1 MHPSAILAQRLAIE
15 LDAVIFPVRRNKR
28 PLLHGWQKLTRE
40 RTDNPVFLQNFSD
53 RCPSLGVLLGAES
66 NHLCSVD
73 LDSDE
78 WLERFL
84 GANPNL
90 RASLVSR
97 GARGGNVWVRLRDA
111 YPGVSKLYCAGKS
124 IGEWRATG
132 GFTIIAG
139 IHPSGCEY
147 RRSGGPPV
155 ELAFGDLHW
164 PAGVVF
170 RHSGRKRAAHLATH
184 LASDLAGDLAPSGRG
199 RRSQSGE
206 TTPLS
211 SHSSDSL
218 PDCTSAPL
226 PVCTSAPLHNSM
238 NDVSKREGDRSTSPT
253 SAPAPPSAPPR
264 LSAAQVLAH
273 QQTENAARAHL
284 ERESPGLARLY
295 AQMLDHHYEA
305 RPHERNAVIV
315 EAVPFLYRAVAEKLV
330 VPLVCHFYERHAPL
344 YRDSAAQH
352 RQEAE
357 AMLAGVRETYLASLP
372 ADEAALYR
380 SLPEDQRDTYR
391 ICRDLAAQP
400 ESPYGPATFFLS
412 ADHLALRLGV
422 LSMEAYRLLVKMG
435 GLGVLEQA
443 VPGTKRAAGQRGLAT
458 TYRWLLQIT

>member
-1 MHPSAILAQRLAIE
+1 MHPSANLAQQLAAE
-15 LDAVIFPVRRNKR
+15 LGAVIFPVRRDKQPALR
-28 PLLHGWQKLTRE
+28 GWHQLTRAQ
-40 RTDNPVFLQNFSD
+40 TDSPKFRRRFTDAS
-53 RCPSLGVLLGAES
+53 PSLGVLLGAAS

-90 RASLVSR
+90 RTSLISR
-97 GARGGNVWVRLRDA
+97 GARGGNVWVRLRGA

-147 RRSGGPPV
+147 RRTGGPPV

-170 RHSGRKRAAHLATH
+170 KRSGRKQAAHLATH
-184 LASDLAGDLAPSGRG
+184 LAGDLAPSGTG

-206 TTPLS
+206 TTSLT

-253 SAPAPPSAPPR
+253 PAPAPPSAPPR
-264 LSAAQVLAH
+264 LSAAQVMAH
-273 QQTENAARAHL
+273 QQAENAARARL
-284 ERESPGLARLY
+284 ERESPGLAHLY
-295 AQMLDHHYEA
+295 ARMIGRRFEA

-315 EAVPFLYRAVAEKLV
+315 EAVPFLYRAVAAHLV
-330 VPLVCHFYERHAPL
+330 VPLVCHFHECHHL
-344 YRDSAAQH
+344 LFHDSPDQH
-352 RQEAE
+352 RREAE
-357 AMLAGVRETYLASLP
+357 AMLASVVETYLASLP
-372 ADEAALYR
+372 AEERALYHTFTPD
-380 SLPEDQRDTYR
+380 LRDAYR

-400 ESPYGPATFFLS
+400 EPPAGPATFFLS
-412 ADHLALRLGV
+412 ADECALRLDV
-422 LSMEAYRLLVKMG
+422 RSMEAHRLLAKLKSLPVI
-435 GLGVLEQA
+435 A
-443 VPGTKRAAGQRGLAT
+443 VAAPGTKRAAGQPGRAT
-458 TYRWLLQIT
+458 IYRWLLQLT